1 MNENIYE
8 SILKEWVLENKV
20 DVNVISELRKQAFSL
35 EKEGKNADAKK
46 IFNFI
51 SFNNQRISLAEI
63 NDEKKDIKFD
73 SLKILRLYSNVY
85 DYEDYKPPFPSEELD
100 NFLNILM
107 NAKKYPRSINIFISG
122 RPGTGKSTFV
132 KFLSSQLNKP
142 ILSLRASNLISSYLG
157 DTQRNI
163 DFLFEDILNVGDNGI
178 ILIDELDSI
187 LGSRNNEIN
196 DEYKR
201 MIGSFNMLFDDIPRG
216 TIIIGITNNPSSIDK
231 AILRRFNIK
240 LELDLIDLEDFIS
253 LFSSKSR
260 EFDLEF
266 NAKLAKKIISELTP
280 DNENPESL
288 ITYSWINEIIDER
301 VFFKRNLYK
310 NLAFRVDEK
319 LKEKNDTD
327 MANYLYAKNFNV
339 ADISKI
345 LDLDNRTIKKKVDD
359 LNEFIQTKN
368 VK

>member
-1 MNENIYE
+1 
-8 SILKEWVLENKV
+8 
-20 DVNVISELRKQAFSL
+20 LRKQAFSL

-288 ITYSWINEIIDER
+288 ITYS
-301 VFFKRNLYK
+301 
-310 NLAFRVDEK
+310 
-319 LKEKNDTD
+319 
-327 MANYLYAKNFNV
+327 
-339 ADISKI
+339 
-345 LDLDNRTIKKKVDD
+345 
-359 LNEFIQTKN
+359 
-368 VK
+368 